1 MWAQAVPRSRAMS
14 DRMSM
19 NICRDTATSAIWT
32 DIPRIPGRCEAM
44 LVPSGVLSNGKSH
57 GACTA
62 GGQNRQLPAPT
73 R

>member
-1 MWAQAVPRSRAMS
+1 LKNPKLIEHCKKLYP
-14 DRMSM
+14 DL
-19 NICRDTATSAIWT
+19 T